1 MRLHHL
7 RVTAFGPFAGTVEV
21 DLDTLGESGLFLING
36 PTGAGKTS
44 LLDAVC
50 FALYGDVPGAR
61 PKGALRS
68 DHADPQAT
76 PLVELEWSAAG
87 RRFRIERSPEFER
100 PKKRGSGTTRQQH
113 KVVMTELVDG
123 SWADRGSGRAD
134 EVGGIV
140 REVLGLGLDQF
151 ATVVLLP
158 QGDFARFLRAG
169 TDDRAAILQRLFDTG
184 RFEALQRW
192 LEARRRDAEA
202 DVRQARIALSTHLT
216 RVNDAADALLQVAP
230 AGHGDDPLAVG
241 GGARPDRTGTDLA
254 DALGTAGN
262 GVLARAAAGQ
272 DAGDHDEAGHDH
284 PVQDDPVQDDPDGPD
299 TGPDAAPRPGVESSP
314 HPGPSSPALRL
325 LDPEM
330 TDPAALE
337 EALVRL
343 QRDAAVLA
351 EGLATTAAQT
361 DRRQQQAAAA
371 DEAGRRTAAARTK
384 GIRAAQVL
392 AALEARSDE
401 MARDRDRVASAAA
414 AAELLP
420 HVTAVTRR
428 EQDLADAGSALAQTV
443 ADLPP
448 GLAGRLDVPT
458 GPADQATVPD
468 PEHVATTREE
478 LDQAAEVA
486 TRLGAQ
492 VTRAR
497 AAAGESAQSVAAVRA
512 AEAAVEQAQ
521 ESLTTAEDQVHALRA
536 TLTDLTDTARSEPVL
551 RARVEALQDAAART
565 VALASDDLRV
575 DQTRSRLVEVTAER
589 ENAQQT
595 LVDLH
600 ARRAA
605 GLAAE
610 LARTLQPGQP
620 CPVCGSAQHPA
631 PAAAGNGDLVPPE
644 QIEEAE
650 HELASRRTAETAAAA
665 ALEAARA
672 TRQTRA
678 EELATRLTALGV
690 CDAADVDARLETA
703 RRDHDTAQTAATG
716 LAQAT
721 SALQAQEAAVA
732 RHQESVTRTTAAL
745 AAARSGVDLHR
756 GRAES
761 ERVDAWR
768 LLDELIGMPPL
779 GLDDSPTGPRTDP
792 PADAQL
798 RPALAAVVTAQRAL
812 DRLSDRTAAAA
823 RADAELVDAR
833 AILRERLADSD
844 FADADAVRAAVLPPE
859 RRRELQDEI
868 ARHDRALHEATLVLD
883 DPEVVEAARLPE
895 PDLEALSRTLAEAR
909 AVARRAAEE
918 AGVGRQA
925 VAALTGHSRSVR
937 DTLADLGPRVHQA
950 EVIRE
955 VADTVAGTGSNNA
968 RRMSLPTYVLAARL
982 EEVVVLANERLR
994 RMTDGRYELR
1004 HSDALAARGAR
1015 SGLGLQVV
1023 DAWSG
1028 KARDTATLSGG
1039 ETFMASLALALGL
1052 GDAVRAEAGG
1062 IDLDTL
1068 FVDEGFGTLDGTALE
1083 QVMEVLDGLREGGR
1097 SVGIIS
1103 HVAELRQ
1110 RIPAQVQLARG
1121 QRGSTLEVV
1130 TTADVL

>member
-7 RVTAFGPFAGTVEV
+7 RATAFGPFAGTVEV
-21 DLDTLGESGLFLING
+21 DLDALGQSGLFLING

-113 KVVMTELVDG
+113 KVVLTELVEG
-123 SWADRGSGRAD
+123 AWADRGSGRAD

-140 REVLGLGLDQF
+140 REVLGLGLEQF

-158 QGDFARFLRAG
+158 QGDFARFLRAS
-169 TDDRAAILQRLFDTG
+169 TDDRATILQRLFDTG

-202 DVRQARIALSTHLT
+202 DVKQARITLSTNLT

-230 AGHGDDPLAVG
+230 AGAGDVPLAAGGGTDPEPTDTDPARSGGVAGDDDGAGHVEAGQDDDVHGDAGHDD
-241 GGARPDRTGTDLA
+241 PDRTGTA
-254 DALGTAGN
+254 ELG
-262 GVLARAAAGQ
+262 AR
-272 DAGDHDEAGHDH
+272 
-284 PVQDDPVQDDPDGPD
+284 PD
-299 TGPDAAPRPGVESSP
+299 TAHGPGTEPPDRPGTSTP
-314 HPGPSSPALRL
+314 TLRL

-337 EALVRL
+337 EGLTRL
-343 QRDAAVLA
+343 QRDAAALA
-351 EGLATTAAQT
+351 EVLTTTAAQT
-361 DRRQQQAAAA
+361 DRRQQEAATA
-371 DEAGRRTAAARTK
+371 DEAGRRAAAARAK
-384 GIRAAQVL
+384 GARAAQTR
-392 AALEARSDE
+392 AALEARTDE
-401 MARDRDRVASAAA
+401 VARDRDQVTLAAA

-420 HVTAVTRR
+420 HVTAVSRR
-428 EQDLADAGSALAQTV
+428 EQDLAVAGSALTQAVT
-443 ADLPP
+443 DLPP
-448 GLAGRLDVPT
+448 GLADRLGVAAAPDHE
-458 GPADQATVPD
+458 AAIPD
-468 PEHVATTREE
+468 PERVTAARQE
-478 LDQAAEVA
+478 LDRAAEIA

-497 AAAGESAQSVAAVRA
+497 AAAEESVRSVAAVA
-512 AEAAVEQAQ
+512 AAQAAVQQAQ
-521 ESLTTAEDQVHALRA
+521 DSLTAAEDQVIALGA
-536 TLTDLTDTARSEPVL
+536 TLTDLTDTARSEPVR
-551 RARVEALQDAAART
+551 RARVDALQDAAARIA
-565 VALASDDLRV
+565 ALASDDVRV
-575 DQTRSRLVEVTAER
+575 DQAESRLTEVTQER
-589 ENAQQT
+589 ETAQQA

-600 ARRAA
+600 TRRAA

-620 CPVCGSAQHPA
+620 CPVCGSAEHPA
-631 PAAAGNGDLVPPE
+631 PAVAEDGDLVPPE

-650 HELASRRTAETAAAA
+650 RRLASRRTAETAAAA

-672 TRQTRA
+672 TRRTRA
-678 EELATRLTALGV
+678 EELATRLAALEV
-690 CDAADVDARLETA
+690 SDAADVGRRLDAA
-703 RRDHDTAQTAATG
+703 RRDHDAAQAAATG

-721 SALQAQEAAVA
+721 SALRAQEAAVA
-732 RHQESVTRTTAAL
+732 CHQESVSRTTAAL

-756 GRAES
+756 GRADS
-761 ERVDAWR
+761 ERLDAWR
-768 LLDELIGMPPL
+768 LLDELTEIPAL
-779 GLDDSPTGPRTDP
+779 GLDVSPTGPRAEPPTD
-792 PADAQL
+792 DRL
-798 RPALAAVVTAQRAL
+798 RPALTAVVTAQRAL
-812 DRLSDRTAAAA
+812 DRLVERTAAAA
-823 RADAELVDAR
+823 RADAELAEAR
-833 AILRERLADSD
+833 AILRERLTESD
-844 FADADAVRAAVLPPE
+844 FADADAVRAAALAPE

-895 PDLEALSRTLAEAR
+895 PDLEAQSRTLAEAR
-909 AVARRAAEE
+909 AAARRAAEQ
-918 AGVGRQA
+918 AGVAHQA
-925 VAALTGHSRSVR
+925 VAALAGHSRAVR
-937 DTLADLGPRVHQA
+937 ATLAELGPRVHQA

-955 VADTVAGTGSNNA
+955 VADTVAGSGSNNA

-994 RMTDGRYELR
+994 HMTDGRYELR
-1004 HSDALAARGAR
+1004 HSDALAARGAK

-1068 FVDEGFGTLDGTALE
+1068 FVDEGFGTLDETALE

-1110 RIPAQVQLARG
+1110 RIPAQVRLARG
-1121 QRGSTLEVV
+1121 QRGSTLQVV
-1130 TTADVL
+1130 TMADAL